1 MNLSENLV
9 NMTSLLSPQEKN
21 CDSTD
26 AKSQTKPSSPIIPIC
41 TIAYSDAYLSCTTL
55 MDECIRTRLA
65 RRNEDDDDALLEM
78 ARKGYEITAS
88 VISHNLGHYS
98 AWSYRRECIY
108 DMIRLGNGEPLG
120 ERDLISLSRRYI
132 GLERDFIRSNG
143 GSNPKNYQLW
153 AHRRSLLEE
162 IYGETLG
169 HGADGATV
177 EETGWDRTY
186 NYEEEMS
193 YVENVLVGEDAKNY
207 HAWAHRQ
214 WVVRRYMVADEMQKY
229 TKKELDFS
237 EKMIRLDCRN
247 NSAWNQ
253 RWFTYRFCQMEMSK
267 SDDCVEVIDDNI
279 VSFLRSEADFSF
291 TIITLDAYNESPWLY
306 VTEIVLE
313 HVRLLTHHKIQNN
326 LRSSLIDD
334 IVNRIDIL
342 EEVDYLSRDNSSENQ
357 SVASIHKLTA
367 KIELLEAKGDTSSIR
382 KAIQI
387 TENLASKHDRI
398 RSKYWYHRYNQ
409 LKDRIEETEVVS

>member
-1 MNLSENLV
+1 MRTHLV
-9 NMTSLLSPQEKN
+9 
-21 CDSTD
+21 
-26 AKSQTKPSSPIIPIC
+26 
-41 TIAYSDAYLSCTTL
+41 
-55 MDECIRTRLA
+55 
-65 RRNEDDDDALLEM
+65 RRDEDDDDALLEM

-267 SDDCVEVIDDNI
+267 NDDCVEVMDDNI

-306 VTEIVLE
+306 VTEVVLE

-367 KIELLEAKGDTSSIR
+367 KIELLEAKGDISSIR